1 MTIRLP
7 CDMMD
12 IVFERRYTIMALTND
27 DLLAISQLLDVKL
40 KAEIQPIKNEIQTLK
55 SEIQYVRTE
64 LQAEIQ
70 SVRTEL
76 QAEIQSVKT
85 ELQAEIQSVKTEL
98 QAEIQSVKAN
108 LETEIRQIKL
118 FQENQIMPRLNTI
131 EACYLSTYERYKDS
145 VEGYEALQADNE
157 IMKQVIMEHSGKLQ
171 KLA

>member
-1 MTIRLP
+1 
-7 CDMMD
+7 
-12 IVFERRYTIMALTND
+12 MALTND

-85 ELQAEIQSVKTEL
+85 ELQAEIQSVK
-98 QAEIQSVKAN
+98 AN

-118 FQENQIMPRLNTI
+118 FQENQIMPRLSTI

>member
-7 CDMMD
+7 CGMMD
-12 IVFERRYTIMALTND
+12 IVFERGYTIMALTND

-70 SVRTEL
+70 SVKTELRAEIQAVRTEL
-76 QAEIQSVKT
+76 QAEIQSVR
-85 ELQAEIQSVKTEL
+85 TEL

-108 LETEIRQIKL
+108 LETEIHQIKL
-118 FQENQIMPRLNTI
+118 FQENHIMPRLNTI

-157 IMKQVIMEHSGKLQ
+157 IMKQVIMEHSEKLQ

>member
-1 MTIRLP
+1 
-7 CDMMD
+7 
-12 IVFERRYTIMALTND
+12 MALTND

-85 ELQAEIQSVKTEL
+85 ELQAKIQSVK
-98 QAEIQSVKAN
+98 VN

>member
-1 MTIRLP
+1 
-7 CDMMD
+7 
-12 IVFERRYTIMALTND
+12 MALTND

-55 SEIQYVRTE
+55 SEIQHVRTK
-64 LQAEIQ
+64 
-70 SVRTEL
+70 L

-85 ELQAEIQSVKTEL
+85 ELRAEIQAVRTEIQSVRTEL

>member
-1 MTIRLP
+1 
-7 CDMMD
+7 
-12 IVFERRYTIMALTND
+12 MALTND

-55 SEIQYVRTE
+55 SEIQY
-64 LQAEIQ
+64 
-70 SVRTEL
+70 VRTEL

>member
-1 MTIRLP
+1 
-7 CDMMD
+7 
-12 IVFERRYTIMALTND
+12 MALTND
-27 DLLAISQLLDVKL
+27 DLLSISQLLDVKL

-55 SEIQYVRTE
+55 SEIQYVR
-64 LQAEIQ
+64 
-70 SVRTEL
+70 
-76 QAEIQSVKT
+76 T

>member
-55 SEIQYVRTE
+55 SEIQYVR
-64 LQAEIQ
+64 
-70 SVRTEL
+70 
-76 QAEIQSVKT
+76 T

>member
-1 MTIRLP
+1 
-7 CDMMD
+7 
-12 IVFERRYTIMALTND
+12 MALTND

-70 SVRTEL
+70 SVK
-76 QAEIQSVKT
+76 V
-85 ELQAEIQSVKTEL
+85 
-98 QAEIQSVKAN
+98 N